1 MDIII
6 KSSKCNYVSGT
17 LEDNI
22 LDIEGN
28 YEELLNEIF
37 FFTIYETD
45 NNSEKEIGTI
55 KMTYMDISMA
65 EEIGYSTADLF
76 DLIDSEKQGVQ
87 HYLFDEYDI
96 PNSNYIGN
104 QLDIIYIDEIFIK
117 KKYRNKGIGSEIIYR
132 LPELIKNMFKLKIG
146 CLVLL
151 ANPIESKKGKLIGI
165 RDKDK
170 IEHLISFYEKLGFD
184 RIEKTQYLVKK
195 IEDF

>member
-28 YEELLNEIF
+28 HEELLNEIF

-170 IEHLISFYEKLGFD
+170 IEYLISFYEKLGFD